1 MAKKNNSFKQITVR
15 EHPVQ
20 SLFEAGIYGLDLKK
34 GDQLVVV
41 GNLLFPVHDESKVQL
56 TLRHIKDLTKQ
67 TALTGNTVH
76 VVMLGP
82 VVDEESAKSLWN
94 KEMNFIHTQDDPQVV
109 KDALNQRGYDKP
121 ECRLIIMSLHRFKT
135 LRAYSRRSILRMYCF

>member
-1 MAKKNNSFKQITVR
+1 MAKKNSSFKQITVR

-34 GDQLVVV
+34 GDHVIGVA
-41 GNLLFPVHDESKVQL
+41 NTLFPVHDESKVQIA
-56 TLRHIKDLTKQ
+56 LRHIKDLTKVA
-67 TALTGNTVH
+67 ALSGNTVH
-76 VVMLGP
+76 VIMLGP

-109 KDALNQRGYDKP
+109 KDALKQRGYDK
-121 ECRLIIMSLHRFKT
+121 RIMYFWKQCGKF
-135 LRAYSRRSILRMYCF
+135 I